1 MGRAPASGPSVV
13 MLGATGAVGNHTAL
27 TLAASPEVRRLTLL
41 GRRPAANVT
50 GYSVAQQVVDVF
62 DPASYAPFLAGHD
75 TAICTFG
82 VGQPSA
88 MGREE
93 FKRID
98 HDAVLA
104 FGRACREAGIRHFEL
119 LSSVGSSAR
128 SLSFYLR
135 TKGEL
140 EKALGALGFERLSL
154 FRPSMILT
162 PTNRYGLSQAIVLAT
177 WPLMTPFL
185 PGPLRKW
192 RGIKVEALGRAI
204 ALNVFTAGS
213 GIEVLEWPDF
223 QRLVRARLPAGR

>member
-1 MGRAPASGPSVV
+1 
-13 MLGATGAVGNHTAL
+13 MLGATGAVGNHAAL

-50 GYSVAQQVVDVF
+50 GNAVAQQVVDVF
-62 DPASYAPFLAGHD
+62 EPASYAPFLAGHD
-75 TAICTFG
+75 AAICTFG

-88 MGREE
+88 VARAELR
-93 FKRID
+93 RID

-104 FGRACREAGIRHFEL
+104 FARACKDAGVRHFEL
-119 LSSVGSSAR
+119 LTSVGSNAR

-135 TKGEL
+135 TKGQL
-140 EKALGALGFERLSL
+140 EEALDALGFERLSL

-185 PGPLRKW
+185 PGPLRRW
-192 RGIKVEALGRAI
+192 RGIKVEELGRAI
-204 ALNVFTAGS
+204 ALNLFTTGAGRA
-213 GIEVLEWPDF
+213 VLEWDDF
-223 QRLVRARLPAGR
+223 RRLSRAGTS